1 MYTNSG
7 RARAIQ
13 SATRH
18 SRRLQRA
25 LVGEAGIWPALI
37 AWGVFAVLSAIA
49 FVLGAAVIPFT
60 AACTV
65 GAVSLIGV
73 VASSWPVGRALML
86 GSLTTWV
93 IGAVLFWWL
102 WGVGFD
108 AAEASRPD
116 PPIMALYEPSFLLG
130 AASFVLFWGALVVA
144 LIRGRNK
151 SIAPHVAPSPTDS
164 APVSP

>member
-1 MYTNSG
+1 
-7 RARAIQ
+7 
-13 SATRH
+13 
-18 SRRLQRA
+18 
-25 LVGEAGIWPALI
+25 
-37 AWGVFAVLSAIA
+37 
-49 FVLGAAVIPFT
+49 
-60 AACTV
+60 
-65 GAVSLIGV
+65 
-73 VASSWPVGRALML
+73 ML